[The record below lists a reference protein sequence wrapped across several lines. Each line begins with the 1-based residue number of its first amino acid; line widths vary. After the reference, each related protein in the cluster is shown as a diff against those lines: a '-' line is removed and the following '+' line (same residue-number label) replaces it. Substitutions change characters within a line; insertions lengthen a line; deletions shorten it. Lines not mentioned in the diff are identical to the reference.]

1 MKKLIILFAISLVGE
16 LLTVVYIFQKMSKVD
31 EAMSASEFANMMT
44 TPIILF
50 AVWAVLFWLTLIAMT
65 YLVVKKILDKRA

>member
-1 MKKLIILFAISLVGE
+1 MKKLIILFAISIIGE
-16 LLTVVYIFQKMSKVD
+16 LVTAVYMVQKMSKVD
-31 EAMSASEFANMMT
+31 EAMPASEFVNTMT
-44 TPIILF
+44 TPIILS